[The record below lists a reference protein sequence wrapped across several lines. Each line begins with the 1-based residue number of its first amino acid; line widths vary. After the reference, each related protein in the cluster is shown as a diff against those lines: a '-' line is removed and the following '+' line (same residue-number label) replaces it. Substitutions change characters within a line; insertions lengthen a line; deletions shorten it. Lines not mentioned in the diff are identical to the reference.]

1 VNLAAGINGA
11 VITIGRIACVILSA
25 GACLVAGAASASPFA
40 GAAAPLL
47 QEAIRP
53 ADRAQ
58 TSRSR
63 VKAYSIFPA
72 SGPAGVEAAV
82 TGFGFTDDNAIH
94 FGDRIIAR
102 VAVKSAIAIACT
114 TNPGCRGGIHQTL
127 AFTIPDAPAGVY
139 RVWVENSNGNS
150 NSLRF
155 SLTKR

>member
-1 VNLAAGINGA
+1 MNRAARINGA
-11 VITIGRIACVILSA
+11 MITIGRIACVILSA
-25 GACLVAGAASASPFA
+25 RACLVAGAALATPFA
-40 GAAAPLL
+40 GAAAPVL
-47 QEAIRP
+47 QEAVRP
-53 ADRAQ
+53 ADSAQ

-94 FGDRIIAR
+94 FGDRIVPH
-102 VAVKSAIAIACT
+102 VAVKSAIAIACA

-127 AFTIPDAPAGVY
+127 VFTIPEAPAGVY
-139 RVWVENSNGNS
+139 RVWVENSNGAS

-155 SLTKR
+155 ALTKR